1 MADAFAHLHVKYP
14 KFSFD
19 MDKLEER
26 RPEPEQLI
34 SNVLDRTIDQLEYL
48 RSAIERA
55 QRKDIRDVRDFGE
68 TSASSLFI
76 GVEERITYYDLIKLI
91 SKMRQGMSQRRLQLG
106 H

>member
-1 MADAFAHLHVKYP
+1 MADAFAHLQLQYP
-14 KFSFD
+14 KYA
-19 MDKLEER
+19 LPIAQVEE
-26 RPEPEQLI
+26 PKPDPEQLI

-68 TSASSLFI
+68 TAASSLFI
-76 GVEERITYYDLIKLI
+76 GVEDRITYYDLIKLI
-91 SKMRQGMSQRRLQLG
+91 SAMRQGMSQRRLQLG